1 MSAKNSRVPFFRTT
15 VACCGRSILI
25 GVSSFKVRLMNGPG
39 ASIQI
44 FNCQETAARKK

>member
-1 MSAKNSRVPFFRTT
+1 MSAKSSRAPFFRTT
-15 VACCGRSILI
+15 VACCGRVILT

-44 FNCQETAARKK
+44 VNYQKTAAREK